1 MGMNELFL
9 PWGGAH
15 EEAGNGAKDKVKKSR
30 KLEYGM
36 KEWER
41 LGITTK
47 VRISSDSSEYGRVFE
62 MFIRLL
68 ITHHGTPQ

>member
-36 KEWER
+36 KE
-41 LGITTK
+41 
-47 VRISSDSSEYGRVFE
+47 
-62 MFIRLL
+62 
-68 ITHHGTPQ
+68 